1 MELIKSKM
9 ELVMKRAFVYIIMTA
24 MISFWSCIEEK
35 NWSDPKDD
43 IPPKPVTNVVVE
55 NLHGGAMITY
65 TLPDDNDLLG
75 VKATYT
81 LTRDENGVER
91 EAFSSAS
98 RDTIVLQGFADTNE
112 YVVSL
117 IAIDQSRNQ
126 STPVVV
132 KINPR
137 VPPVQL
143 IRESLKVN
151 TTFGGLYTSWIN
163 TNREN
168 IAISVYKPDAVG
180 DWELYDT
187 YFSDGPVGSYSF
199 RGLDADETPFR
210 IEIRDRWNNYAV
222 PLDTVLKPLF
232 EERIWGRDQVT
243 GFEIWKLFD
252 TPNALMR
259 GDNHQGSGSEN
270 FYQVTKE
277 QTFGG
282 TNWMTGDFFLNT
294 VVPDWPEENYGILPL
309 YFTVDMGKKAFY
321 SRLRF
326 WLRNRTPLLSAPTP
340 IIFNVWATNE
350 IKPYDE
356 IGDYMD
362 NVRYWTS
369 WDEIGGTDQWK
380 EGWDLICK
388 AKVELPSG
396 ASVFDR
402 SSFTA
407 EDEAFIKSGFEFEID
422 PTKTDKSYR
431 YIRWEVIQQSTTL
444 SWFQIN
450 TIKMWGSY
458 DE

>member
-1 MELIKSKM
+1 MKKILI
-9 ELVMKRAFVYIIMTA
+9 YIIMTA
-24 MISFWSCIEEK
+24 MIPFWSCLEEK
-35 NWSDPKDD
+35 DWSDPKDD
-43 IPPKPVTNVVVE
+43 IPPKPVTDVVVE

-65 TLPDDNDLLG
+65 TLPADNDLLG

-81 LTRDENGVER
+81 LTKDENAVTR
-91 EAFSSAS
+91 EAFSSAF
-98 RDTIVLQGFADTNE
+98 RDTILLQGFADTNE
-112 YVVSL
+112 YDITL
-117 IAIDQSRNQ
+117 IAIDESRNQ

-132 KINPR
+132 KVNPL

-143 IRESLKVN
+143 IRESFKVN

-163 TNREN
+163 TYREN
-168 IAISVYKPDAVG
+168 IAISVYKPDEVG
-180 DWELYDT
+180 DWQLYDT

-199 RGLDADETPFR
+199 RGLEAEETPFR

-222 PLDTVLKPLF
+222 PLDTIITPLF
-232 EERIWGRDQVT
+232 EERIWGRHPET
-243 GFEIWKLFD
+243 GFQIWTLFD
-252 TPNALMR
+252 TPNALLR
-259 GDNHQGSGSEN
+259 GDCHQESGSSN

-277 QTFGG
+277 ATYGG
-282 TNWMTGDFFLNT
+282 TNWLTGNFYLNT
-294 VVPDWPEENYGILPL
+294 VVPDWPEELYGVLPM

-321 SRLRF
+321 SRLRL
-326 WLRNRTPLLSAPTP
+326 WARPRTPMLSAVCPTT
-340 IIFNVWATNE
+340 FNVWGTNE

-380 EGWDLICK
+380 EGWELICK

-396 ASVFDR
+396 ASVFEPNN
-402 SSFTA
+402 FTA
-407 EDEAFIKSGFEFEID
+407 EDQAFIIAGFEFEID

-444 SWFQIN
+444 PWFQIN

>member
-1 MELIKSKM
+1 
-9 ELVMKRAFVYIIMTA
+9 MKRAFVYIIMTA

-282 TNWMTGDFFLNT
+282 TNWMTGNFYLNT
-294 VVPDWPEENYGILPL
+294 VVPDWPEENYG
-309 YFTVDMGKKAFY
+309 
-321 SRLRF
+321 
-326 WLRNRTPLLSAPTP
+326 
-340 IIFNVWATNE
+340 
-350 IKPYDE
+350 
-356 IGDYMD
+356 
-362 NVRYWTS
+362 
-369 WDEIGGTDQWK
+369 
-380 EGWDLICK
+380 
-388 AKVELPSG
+388 
-396 ASVFDR
+396 
-402 SSFTA
+402 
-407 EDEAFIKSGFEFEID
+407 
-422 PTKTDKSYR
+422 
-431 YIRWEVIQQSTTL
+431 
-444 SWFQIN
+444 
-450 TIKMWGSY
+450 
-458 DE
+458 